1 MRVYTNSSYTYY
13 ADTTIFNF
21 LLMQTYVKLSSM
33 ANMLSLAEVTSD
45 YDVNMNKKVDP
56 AMYVHAQ
63 GKRIV
68 LINFRPA
75 STTLILTT
83 SMSTSQPISSPIP
96 TIVLLYLDIN
106 MPLFNKWVLV
116 ILTPIL
122 IVPT

>member
-83 SMSTSQPISSPIP
+83 SIP
-96 TIVLLYLDIN
+96 TYGMIPYPKSTIA
-106 MPLFNKWVLV
+106 PLIFR
-116 ILTPIL
+116 
-122 IVPT
+122 